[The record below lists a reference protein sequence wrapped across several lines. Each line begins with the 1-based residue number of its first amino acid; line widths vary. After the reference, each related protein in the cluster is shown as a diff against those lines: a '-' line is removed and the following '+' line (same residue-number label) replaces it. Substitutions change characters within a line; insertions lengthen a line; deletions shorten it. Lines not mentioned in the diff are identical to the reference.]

1 MGLRVRETVGG
12 GPRSVIAGLGRAGL
26 AIAAATLSVCAAHAQ
41 DAPLQLQNAAPQ
53 QQSAPASPAPAPAPD
68 QSPMHSLAKSLGF
81 ATDVDPPPD
90 FVQQSR
96 PGAPQQ
102 EIPIFTPP
110 PEPPGKVK
118 SAKQVEAIDDDLEA
132 IVKRHDA
139 LRAAYPPSARAVA
152 EAKKAKSKPKPVI
165 AGPAPPL

>member
-1 MGLRVRETVGG
+1 VRLTIGG
-12 GPRSVIAGLGRAGL
+12 RRRA
-26 AIAAATLSVCAAHAQ
+26 AIAALAFAAAAFGARAAQAQ

-53 QQSAPASPAPAPAPD
+53 QQDAPPPSPD
-68 QSPMHSLAKSLGF
+68 QSPFHSLAKSFGF

-96 PGAPQQ
+96 PAVPQQ
-102 EIPIFTPP
+102 EIPVFTPP

-118 SAKQVEAIDDDLEA
+118 SAKEVEAIDDDLEA

-152 EAKKAKSKPKPVI
+152 EAKKAKSKPKPV
-165 AGPAPPL
+165 AAAPEPPL